1 VCPVVLDVP
10 EHRSGVHCSFQETK
24 MLDLWFLNQNTM
36 KQIRKEE
43 EEGYDY
49 CKYWEFK
56 LHEIF
61 LINSQEN
68 YLEIHNN
75 FSVSSTISGF

>member
-1 VCPVVLDVP
+1 VVDVP
-10 EHRSGVHCSFQETK
+10 QHRSGVRCSFQETQ
-24 MLDLWFLNQNTM
+24 MLDLWFLNQNIK

-61 LINSQEN
+61 
-68 YLEIHNN
+68 
-75 FSVSSTISGF
+75 